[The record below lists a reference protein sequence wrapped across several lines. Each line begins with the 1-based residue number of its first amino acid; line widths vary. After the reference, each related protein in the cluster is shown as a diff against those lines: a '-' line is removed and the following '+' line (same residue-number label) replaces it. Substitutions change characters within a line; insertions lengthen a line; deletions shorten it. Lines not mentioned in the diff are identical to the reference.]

1 MDNLVEL
8 IGKQLSPQVVQ
19 SLGQL
24 AGTTKD
30 QTQGALG
37 AIVPSLVGAIS
48 NQGSTAGGA
57 QQILNLLGK
66 QTGGD
71 NLLGNLAG
79 MLTGGDS
86 TQGLLSSGAGIVS
99 SLLGG
104 NASKIINTVASL
116 VGVKEG
122 SISTILQSV
131 APLVLASVGKLV
143 KDGNLNAAG
152 LASLLAGQKGFVKAS
167 IPAGLAGTLGLAAP
181 VEEKVAEVAAAAKK
195 GSLKWLWWLIAA
207 LAVLATIWFAFLRE
221 PGTGLLGGGAALK
234 VGEITDTGGID
245 DKTFNQTAYK
255 GIERAVKELGIE
267 GGYLES
273 EQPTDYAKHITEY
286 ITQKYDLII
295 TVGYLLGEDTQKFA
309 EQYPDQNFAIVD
321 YAYDPEIPNV
331 LALTFAT
338 DQAAFMAGY
347 LAAGMTETGK
357 VGTFGGMEIPTV
369 TVFMVGYANGVAYY
383 NQVHGTDVQVL
394 GTTTYVG
401 NFESTDD
408 GRRMGESL
416 MDEGCDIVMP
426 VAGPVGEG
434 TAAAVKERGKMMIG
448 VDTDFA
454 VSAPDYKSI
463 VLTSVLKNMDVAVF
477 DAIKA
482 VKDGTFKGG
491 TYVGTLSN
499 NGVGLA
505 PFNDFEDKVSQTL
518 KDELEQL
525 RKDLIAGKIATG
537 W

>member
-1 MDNLVEL
+1 
-8 IGKQLSPQVVQ
+8 
-19 SLGQL
+19 
-24 AGTTKD
+24 
-30 QTQGALG
+30 
-37 AIVPSLVGAIS
+37 
-48 NQGSTAGGA
+48 
-57 QQILNLLGK
+57 
-66 QTGGD
+66 
-71 NLLGNLAG
+71 
-79 MLTGGDS
+79 
-86 TQGLLSSGAGIVS
+86 
-99 SLLGG
+99 
-104 NASKIINTVASL
+104 
-116 VGVKEG
+116 
-122 SISTILQSV
+122 
-131 APLVLASVGKLV
+131 
-143 KDGNLNAAG
+143 
-152 LASLLAGQKGFVKAS
+152 
-167 IPAGLAGTLGLAAP
+167 
-181 VEEKVAEVAAAAKK
+181 
-195 GSLKWLWWLIAA
+195 
-207 LAVLATIWFAFLRE
+207 
-221 PGTGLLGGGAALK
+221 
-234 VGEITDTGGID
+234 
-245 DKTFNQTAYK
+245 
-255 GIERAVKELGIE
+255 
-267 GGYLES
+267 
-273 EQPTDYAKHITEY
+273 
-286 ITQKYDLII
+286 
-295 TVGYLLGEDTQKFA
+295 
-309 EQYPDQNFAIVD
+309 
-321 YAYDPEIPNV
+321 
-331 LALTFAT
+331 
-338 DQAAFMAGY
+338 
-347 LAAGMTETGK
+347 